1 MGQSL
6 NSSIARNLDT
16 LLVFRQKNVRNIL
29 SQFDQMSRIIVKVI
43 FECSAGMVNVTV
55 IQLLAGG
62 FNKTT
67 TFA

>member
-16 LLVFRQKNVRNIL
+16 LLVFRQTNVRNIL